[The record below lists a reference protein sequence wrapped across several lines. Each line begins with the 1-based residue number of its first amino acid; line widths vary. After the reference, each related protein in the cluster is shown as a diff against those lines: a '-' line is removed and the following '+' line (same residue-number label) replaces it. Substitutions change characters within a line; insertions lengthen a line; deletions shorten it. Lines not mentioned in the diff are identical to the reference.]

1 MDFMELDMTDCSI
14 TLRNIF
20 LHFGEERQLEK
31 LQEEQVELLEAFE
44 SEHTEH
50 IQEELAD
57 NYNIIMQFIQEYGYK
72 KIMKIAIEKQE
83 RTLKRIDEGWY
94 I

>member
-1 MDFMELDMTDCSI
+1 MTDCSI

-44 SEHTEH
+44 SECTEH

-72 KIMKIAIEKQE
+72 KIMRIAIEKQN
-83 RTLKRIDEGWY
+83 RTIKRIDEGFY
-94 I
+94 E

>member
-1 MDFMELDMTDCSI
+1 MTDCSI
-14 TLRNIF
+14 TLRAIF
-20 LHFGEERQLEK
+20 NHFGEERQLEK

-44 SEHTEH
+44 SERPEY

-57 NYNIIMQFIQEYGYK
+57 NYNILMQFIQEYGYK

-83 RTLKRIDEGWY
+83 RTLKRIEEGFY
-94 I
+94 E